1 MPRLGIPSEMES
13 KPADA
18 PPAPGNESEPRP
30 ALKSYTTPA
39 LIQHGKLPAL
49 SLGASLTDNDSA

>member
-1 MPRLGIPSEMES
+1 MEPGLARETPTS
-13 KPADA
+13 KS
-18 PPAPGNESEPRP
+18 ESESRP

-49 SLGASLTDNDSA
+49 SLGTSLTDNDSA

>member
-1 MPRLGIPSEMES
+1 MES

-18 PPAPGNESEPRP
+18 PPAPENESEPRP

-49 SLGASLTDNDSA
+49 SLGTSLTDNDSA

>member
-1 MPRLGIPSEMES
+1 MES
-13 KPADA
+13 KPEDA
-18 PPAPGNESEPRP
+18 PPTPEQESEPRP

-49 SLGASLTDNDSA
+49 SLGASLTDRE